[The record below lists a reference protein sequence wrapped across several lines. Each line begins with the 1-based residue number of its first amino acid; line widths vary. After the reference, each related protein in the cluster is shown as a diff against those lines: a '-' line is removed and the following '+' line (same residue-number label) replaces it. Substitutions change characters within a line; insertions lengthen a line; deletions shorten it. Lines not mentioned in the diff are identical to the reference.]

1 MLSVCIS
8 GCCHLI
14 SDLHSLRMGK
24 ASLINAPEENGLLVL
39 VPESG
44 AAAEP
49 KSKKTSAVEEQKESG
64 RQIRTYTVC
73 VAAVE
78 VSSIIYNIARYS
90 MFRSKY
96 FFSVSKMTISFKIDV
111 SQVSHLEERTLGPRE
126 TRTGLPTPWG
136 ICQYLSGKL

>member
-1 MLSVCIS
+1 MLSLCTF

-14 SDLHSLRMGK
+14 SDLGSLRMGK
-24 ASLINAPEENGLLVL
+24 ASLRNAPEENGRLVL

-49 KSKKTSAVEEQKESG
+49 KSKKSNAVKEQKGSG
-64 RQIRTYTVC
+64 RQVGTHAVC
-73 VAAVE
+73 FAAVK
-78 VSSIIYNIARYS
+78 VSRIIYNIARYE

-96 FFSVSKMTISFKIDV
+96 FFSVSKMTISFKIDMV
-111 SQVSHLEERTLGPRE
+111 QVSHLEERTLGPRE

-136 ICQYLSGKL
+136 IRQYSSGKL

>member
-1 MLSVCIS
+1 
-8 GCCHLI
+8 
-14 SDLHSLRMGK
+14 MGK

-96 FFSVSKMTISFKIDV
+96 FFFSFQDDNIL
-111 SQVSHLEERTLGPRE
+111 QN
-126 TRTGLPTPWG
+126 
-136 ICQYLSGKL
+136 